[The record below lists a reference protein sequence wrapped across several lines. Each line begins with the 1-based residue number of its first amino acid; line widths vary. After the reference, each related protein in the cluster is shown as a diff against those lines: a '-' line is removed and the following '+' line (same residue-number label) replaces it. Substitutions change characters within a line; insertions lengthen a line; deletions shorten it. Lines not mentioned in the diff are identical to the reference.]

1 MFATN
6 ENWLPFVLFVLA
18 VCLFFP
24 AALGLFIGAGA
35 YIVFRYVILNLLSG

>member
-1 MFATN
+1 MFATD
-6 ENWLPFVLFVLA
+6 ESWLPFVLFVAA

-35 YIVFRYVILNLLSG
+35 YMLFRYVILNLLSG